1 MQGLEFER
9 LLFSAFIHADEMHV
23 GYNMSSFLWK
33 VNGYNLAFVCL
44 TLLLGSPACGY
55 FRSRECIM

>member
-1 MQGLEFER
+1 MQGLEIER

-33 VNGYNLAFVCL
+33 VNSYTLACACPP
-44 TLLLGSPACGY
+44 LLLAHHRVNATIAGNG
-55 FRSRECIM
+55 